1 MTDFLRSSAEQ
12 VPHIVIVDEC
22 GCRRARAAALVL
34 EAWLDKQGVLAIVD
48 EGPSAFWQ
56 KFIPCEVQRRNE
68 ARREGRQE
76 VSECPVCDPS
86 AGHWDS
92 YIASL
97 A

>member
-34 EAWLDKQGVLAIVD
+34 EAWLDKQGVLATVD

-56 KFIPCEVQRRNE
+56 KFIPCEVQRRSE
-68 ARREGRQE
+68 ARREGRQ
-76 VSECPVCDPS
+76 VSACPVCDPS